1 MGREVEL
8 LAWVY
13 IWFYLGWGL
22 NYFRY
27 DIYRRME
34 VEPAGYDEQ
43 AFRRFLASYTDS
55 LNQSYT
61 AEVKTDPERMQQE
74 IKEIYRQVPSMYGLA
89 LPQDY
94 QHPKQ
99 VWFNPF
105 YSGVGVLGYMG
116 PFFAESQLNEE
127 LLPVQLPFTYAHELS
142 HLLGVSNEAEA
153 NYWAYRV
160 CRSSKRPAVR
170 YSAYFG
176 LLPYVLVNASSVLTE
191 EEFREW
197 IKTIR
202 PEVVKDY
209 EYKRMYWNERYS
221 TLLGEV
227 QNKIYNLFLKGNNI
241 PSGRKNYAE
250 VIGILLSLEEK

>member
-1 MGREVEL
+1 
-8 LAWVY
+8 
-13 IWFYLGWGL
+13 
-22 NYFRY
+22 
-27 DIYRRME
+27 
-34 VEPAGYDEQ
+34 
-43 AFRRFLASYTDS
+43 
-55 LNQSYT
+55 
-61 AEVKTDPERMQQE
+61 
-74 IKEIYRQVPSMYGLA
+74 
-89 LPQDY
+89 
-94 QHPKQ
+94 
-99 VWFNPF
+99 
-105 YSGVGVLGYMG
+105 VGVLGYMG

-250 VIGILLSLEEK
+250 VIGILLSLEKK